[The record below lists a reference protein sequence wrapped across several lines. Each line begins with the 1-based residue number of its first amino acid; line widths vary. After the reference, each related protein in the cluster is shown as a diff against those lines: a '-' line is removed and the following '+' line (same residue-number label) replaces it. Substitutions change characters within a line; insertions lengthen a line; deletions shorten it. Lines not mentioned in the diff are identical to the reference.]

1 MPTGL
6 RPIFLAAL
14 LFATAGAMA
23 VSAATPPP
31 GKPTGKFYVA
41 AVSGTAEIYLK
52 DGSIS
57 SLALKA
63 VYVADGAEIVT
74 GANSSV
80 TLVFSNS
87 TSVTC
92 DEDTKLHVLKFSQD
106 PLKPNVTDLE
116 QEPSASQMQVFI
128 DRGKVS
134 VTTPNLAAG
143 SSCTFFTAQGQ
154 ISIRDVQAVIGV
166 HPTETVVSMLA
177 GNASARTETLDGGVQ
192 LQQGEQVILSNQIS
206 GQTIPLQV
214 SAIPAAQM
222 AQLTDFAAAT
232 NMARNSVY
240 FAPVAPGLAS
250 PTLTGSAV
258 TAATNAK
265 SADSSGSTG
274 TGSVFEDTSSSSPT
288 QVLQPVPLVPV
299 NLPPQ
304 FIISPARI
312 GG

>member
-1 MPTGL
+1 
-6 RPIFLAAL
+6 
-14 LFATAGAMA
+14 MA

-57 SLALKA
+57 SLSLKA
-63 VYVADGAEIVT
+63 VFVADGAEIVT
-74 GANSSV
+74 SANSSV

-92 DEDTKLHVLKFSQD
+92 DEDTKLHILKFSQE

-116 QEPSASQMQVFI
+116 QEPSASQMQVFV

-143 SSCTFFTAQGQ
+143 SSCTLFTAQGQ
-154 ISIRDVQAVIGV
+154 ISIRDVQAVIAV

-206 GQTIPLQV
+206 GKTVPLQV

-240 FAPVAPGLAS
+240 FAPVTAAATAS
-250 PTLTGSAV
+250 PTAAGSGTIVGNKAQS
-258 TAATNAK
+258 TA
-265 SADSSGSTG
+265 DSGSTS
-274 TGSVFEDTSSSSPT
+274 TGSVFDDTSNSPPS
-288 QVLQPVPLVPV
+288 QNLQPVQLVPV
-299 NLPPQ
+299 NLPVQ
-304 FIISPARI
+304 FTVSPARI